1 MTDTG
6 TETSASIDSLENDE
20 AATRLIDI
28 LCSVMHQCS
37 FNDFDFDL
45 LLTLAARRH
54 NKQLIAEQIEE
65 RSLS

>member
-1 MTDTG
+1 MTDTSNQ
-6 TETSASIDSLENDE
+6 TSVSIGSFENDE

-28 LCSVMHQCS
+28 LCSVMHQCG

-45 LLTLAARRH
+45 LLTTAARRH
-54 NKQLIAEQIEE
+54 KKQLIAEQIEE